1 MRKAG
6 VEFEDVNYAKAP
18 LAEATIKQLV
28 TKAGGVAAVLNTRHA
43 IAKEHGWADKPPS
56 VAELAKAAAKEPNL
70 LRRPLLDLGD
80 KVIVGF
86 DRPAYG
92 KLGR

>member
-1 MRKAG
+1 MD
-6 VEFEDVNYAKAP
+6 EVNYAKAP

-43 IAKEHGWADKPPS
+43 IAKTRGWADKPPS
-56 VAELAKAAAKEPNL
+56 VAEFAKAAAKDVNL
-70 LRRPLLDLGD
+70 LRRPLLDLGG

-86 DRPAYG
+86 DKPAYA

>member
-1 MRKAG
+1 MRNAG
-6 VEFEDVNYAKAP
+6 VEMDEVNYAKAP

-43 IAKEHGWADKPPS
+43 IAKEKGWADKPPS
-56 VAELAKAAAKEPNL
+56 VAEFAKAAATEPNL
-70 LRRPLLDLGD
+70 LRRPLLDLDGTI
-80 KVIVGF
+80 IVGF
-86 DRPAYG
+86 DKPTYA